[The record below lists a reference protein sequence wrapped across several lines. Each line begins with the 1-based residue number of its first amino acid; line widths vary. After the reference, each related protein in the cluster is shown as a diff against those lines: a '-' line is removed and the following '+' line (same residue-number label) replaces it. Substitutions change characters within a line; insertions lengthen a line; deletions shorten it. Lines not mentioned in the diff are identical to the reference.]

1 MEPLSAVL
9 VVLLTQEI
17 SKQLTVGYATRLVD
31 MNADNRPDIVV
42 AIAPLRF
49 RVPVR
54 RPR

>member
-1 MEPLSAVL
+1 MVLIPVAVPVPPRYRFL
-9 VVLLTQEI
+9 HNHFEVVLMRAL
-17 SKQLTVGYATRLVD
+17 R
-31 MNADNRPDIVV
+31 NRPDIVV